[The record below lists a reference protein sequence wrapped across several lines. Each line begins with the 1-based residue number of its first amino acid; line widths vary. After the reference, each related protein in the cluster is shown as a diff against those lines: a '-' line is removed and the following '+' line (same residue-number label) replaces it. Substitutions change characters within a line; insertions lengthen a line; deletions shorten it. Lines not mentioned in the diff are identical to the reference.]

1 MSETNREMNTRAT
14 TQDLIYDELRNIHG
28 TLAGIYANP
37 SEQAKLIPHLEKI
50 GKHIVDHLS
59 SIDERLC
66 EANGLLYEK
75 KLKPKQQEN
84 LENVAL
90 IKRLKQKE
98 NLEEKNITGYD
109 ENEKPHYQAEL
120 GFDLRILDLFSHYS
134 MSSTSTSSF
143 TIIPISK
150 GKIVSFRP
158 PYILTIRIRSIICS
172 RH

>member
-28 TLAGIYANP
+28 TLAGIYASP

-75 KLKPKQQEN
+75 KIKPIQQEN

-90 IKRLKQKE
+90 IKRLKIVRQQNAEMKDVLTKVYTKACEIVGTRYDAEEGRWNKSITLAKDIE
-98 NLEEKNITGYD
+98 N
-109 ENEKPHYQAEL
+109 
-120 GFDLRILDLFSHYS
+120 
-134 MSSTSTSSF
+134 
-143 TIIPISK
+143 IIPVK
-150 GKIVSFRP
+150 YLPFGENDNE
-158 PYILTIRIRSIICS
+158 
-172 RH
+172 